1 MRIAFTHAFC
11 WPEVR
16 RGAERFIQ
24 ELGAALVERGHEVT
38 ILSAGWEPGETT
50 LDGVHTVRLRRR
62 REDGW
67 GHEADF
73 ARRVLPRLV
82 AGRYDAVHS
91 MGRRDARAS
100 VRAARAHPRRRTVI
114 TDLGLPS
121 RAFWSQ
127 FPIEARV
134 VEVAVRGVDVYS
146 CMSRY
151 ALGYL
156 GRDYDRH
163 DGVVV
168 PGGVDLAAFQP
179 AEARH
184 PQPTLLFSGA
194 LDEPRKG
201 IATLLDALPL
211 VAEAVPEVRLQLSGP
226 GDPTPFLAA
235 APPDAVKRTEV
246 LGAGSAADQHERY
259 GRAWATCLP
268 SVSDSFGMALI
279 ESLACGTPLVVS
291 TDGAPQ
297 ELVDA
302 EVTGAL
308 CEPFDPP
315 SVAAACIRALGLAHD
330 PATVAACRTAA
341 ARFDWRT
348 GVAPWAERLYR
359 DGVPADPAERP
370 YG

>member
-38 ILSAGWEPGETT
+38 ILSAGWEPGTT
-50 LDGVHTVRLRRR
+50 ELDGVRTVRLRRR

-82 AGRYDAVHS
+82 TGRYDAVHS

-100 VRAARAHPRRRTVI
+100 IRAARLHPARRTVI

-121 RAFWSQ
+121 TEWWDQ
-127 FPIEARV
+127 FPIEAKV
-134 VEVAVRGVDVYS
+134 VRAVVRGIDVYS

-156 GRDYDRH
+156 GRDYGRH

-168 PGGVDLAAFQP
+168 PGGVDLGEFAPAA
-179 AEARH
+179 AREDR
-184 PQPTLLFSGA
+184 PTLLYSGA

-201 IATLLDALPL
+201 IATLLEALPL
-211 VAEAVPEVRLQLSGP
+211 IAAAVPDVRLQLSGP
-226 GDPTPFLAA
+226 GDPAPFLAA
-235 APPDAVKRTEV
+235 APAGAVARTEV
-246 LGAGSAADQHERY
+246 LGAGDPALQHERY

-297 ELVDA
+297 ELVDEGA
-302 EVTGAL
+302 TGAI
-308 CEPFDPP
+308 CTPFDAR
-315 SVAAACIRALGLAHD
+315 SVADACLRALRLAQAD
-330 PATVAACRTAA
+330 GTVDACRATAR
-341 ARFDWRT
+341 RFDWRA
-348 GVAPWAERLYR
+348 GVAPWAERLYEH
-359 DGVPADPAERP
+359 GGPADPQDRP